1 MGGLRSLDQ
10 AHCHQSRRCWRQSA
24 DVHPAKDGWCLSTR
38 PFVAAFPQLHGAA
51 CASPAAHLAGRS
63 FRSTISRAVP
73 PRARPPCIPDGLSR
87 LATTGPIGMYK
98 AHPWH
103 PMPID
108 SAVHSALVLI
118 PPAVESAILNSA
130 RPHAQQL
137 NRYRFG
143 RHGERPFLVPSKQ
156 RQHSSKTKR
165 GGTARPHANCG

>member
-1 MGGLRSLDQ
+1 MCTQPRMAGASARGRLSQLSLI
-10 AHCHQSRRCWRQSA
+10 C
-24 DVHPAKDGWCLSTR
+24 GNCLC
-38 PFVAAFPQLHGAA
+38 VICG
-51 CASPAAHLAGRS
+51 HLAGCS

-108 SAVHSALVLI
+108 SALDAVHSALVLI

-137 NRYRFG
+137 NRCRFG
-143 RHGERPFLVPSKQ
+143 RHGERPFLIPSKQ
-156 RQHSSKTKR
+156 RQHSSKTKKGWHSSPSR
-165 GGTARPHANCG
+165 KLWLTVGFALPRDRIRKG